1 MRGLTL
7 SLKNSAWKGSE
18 NNMIRSMFAA
28 VSGLRAHQ
36 NRMDVISNNIANV
49 NTYGFKAGRATFK
62 ESIYQNM
69 YNSSAGN
76 NVLGGQNPSQIGYG
90 AQIGAVSVDHAPGN
104 YEPTGRGTDCMING
118 NGYFMVGQKSYPT
131 TGGAGGTTT
140 TTSSLVNDGQDIPKL
155 SLTRVG
161 AFTIDG
167 DGYLVD
173 ENRNVVYGFYDKN
186 GAPVQGTNTFTAE
199 GGVLKPIRICNPK
212 GTFDDADYATDGPM
226 PLSQIA
232 IDANGMLSGTGADG
246 TIYKIAQIAVCNVP
260 NPNALEKVGDSYY
273 QIRNNTGIVKA
284 YIAGE
289 GTTGSLLTNG
299 LEMSS
304 TNLATEISNMIITQ
318 RGFQANSKMITVSDE
333 MLQDLIS
340 MKR

>member
-1 MRGLTL
+1 
-7 SLKNSAWKGSE
+7 
-18 NNMIRSMFAA
+18 MFAA

-76 NVLGGQNPSQIGYG
+76 DVLGGQNPSQIGYG
-90 AQIGAVSVDHAPGN
+90 AQISAVSVDHSPGN

-118 NGYFMVGQKSYPT
+118 NGYFLVGPKVFDTT
-131 TGGAGGTTT
+131 TGGTGGTT
-140 TTSSLVNDGQDIPKL
+140 TTSSLVNDGADIPKL

-199 GGVLKPIRICNPK
+199 DGVLKPIRICAPD
-212 GTFDDADYATDGPM
+212 GTFDGDYSKGPKT
-226 PLSQIA
+226 LSQIA
-232 IDANGMLSGTGADG
+232 IDANGMLSGTGDDDV
-246 TIYKIAQIAVCNVP
+246 IYKIAQIAVCNVP

-273 QIRNNTGIVKA
+273 QIRNNTGVVKA
-284 YIAGE
+284 YVAGE
-289 GTTGSLLTNG
+289 GSTGSLITNG
-299 LEMSS
+299 LEMST

>member
-1 MRGLTL
+1 
-7 SLKNSAWKGSE
+7 
-18 NNMIRSMFAA
+18 MIRSMFAA

-69 YNSSAGN
+69 YNSSEGN
-76 NVLGGQNPSQIGYG
+76 EVLGGQNPSQIGYG
-90 AQIGAVSVDHAPGN
+90 AQIGAVSVDYAPGN
-104 YEPTGRGTDCMING
+104 YEPTGRGTDCMIDG
-118 NGYFMVGQKSYPT
+118 NGFFMVGQKEYPT
-131 TGGAGGTTT
+131 AGTGTTT
-140 TTSSLVNDGQDIPKL
+140 GAAVTGTTGVVNDGEDIPKL

-173 ENRNVVYGFYDKN
+173 ENRNVVYGFLDKAT
-186 GAPVQGTNTFTAE
+186 GAAVVGTTEFTPE
-199 GGVLKPIRICNPK
+199 EEVLVPIRICSKK
-212 GTFDDADYATDGPM
+212 GTFTEADYDTATAGNGLM
-226 PLSQIA
+226 NLTSIA
-232 IDANGMLSGTGADG
+232 IDSNGMLSGTGEDG
-246 TIYKIAQIAVCNVP
+246 KIYKIAQVAVCNVP

-273 QIRNNTGIVKA
+273 QIRNNTGEVHA
-284 YIAGE
+284 YVAGE
-289 GTTGSLLTNG
+289 GTTGRLLSSG
-299 LEMSS
+299 LEMST

-333 MLQDLIS
+333 MLSDLIS

>member
-1 MRGLTL
+1 
-7 SLKNSAWKGSE
+7 
-18 NNMIRSMFAA
+18 MIRSMFAA

-76 NVLGGQNPSQIGYG
+76 DVLGGQNPSQIGYG

-118 NGYFMVGQKSYPT
+118 NGYFMVGQKSYAT
-131 TGGAGGTTT
+131 AGGGAAGGAAGGVTGAINNNGT
-140 TTSSLVNDGQDIPKL
+140 DIPKL

-199 GGVLKPIRICNPK
+199 DKELRPIRICNKK
-212 GTFDDADYATDGPM
+212 GTFDEADYTDGPK

-232 IDANGMLSGTGADG
+232 IDANGMLSGTGDDDV
-246 TIYKIAQIAVCNVP
+246 IYKIAQIAVCNVP

-273 QIRNNTGIVKA
+273 QIRNNTGVVKA
-284 YIAGE
+284 YVAGE
-289 GTTGSLLTNG
+289 GSTGSLLTNG

>member
-1 MRGLTL
+1 
-7 SLKNSAWKGSE
+7 
-18 NNMIRSMFAA
+18 MIRSMFAA

-76 NVLGGQNPSQIGYG
+76 DVLGGQNPSQIGYG

-118 NGYFMVGQKSYPT
+118 NGYFLVGQKTYDT
-131 TGGAGGTTT
+131 AGGGAAGGGAGGAGNIGV
-140 TTSSLVNDGQDIPKL
+140 LNKGEELPKL

-173 ENRNVVYGFYDKN
+173 ENRNVVYGFRNED
-186 GAPVQGTNTFTAE
+186 GLPVTGTTKFKANQDAL
-199 GGVLKPIRICNPK
+199 VPIRICNPK
-212 GTFDDADYATDGPM
+212 GTFDEADYKDGPM
-226 PLSQIA
+226 TLSQIA
-232 IDANGMLSGTGADG
+232 IDANGMLSGTGDGG
-246 TIYKIAQIAVCNVP
+246 TIYKIAQIGICNVP

-273 QIRNNTGIVKA
+273 QVRNNTGVVKA
-284 YIAGE
+284 YVAGE
-289 GTTGSLLTNG
+289 GSTGSLLTNG